1 MNLDVD
7 TSLGVLKAALL
18 EVAWVLTDAFA
29 PSGFAKTVPT
39 SEMVLLCW
47 GYFEVEDFHSEF
59 VVSMVVIV
67 KIVNVIEICFF
78 ARFWKY
84 Y

>member
-59 VVSMVVIV
+59 VVTLVVIV
-67 KIVNVIEICFF
+67 KFVSVAEMCFF
-78 ARFWKY
+78 ARFGKSD
-84 Y
+84 